1 MFQAL
6 HAAFFEGKVA
16 VAEAEAKAVEEE
28 GNELLG

>member
-16 VAEAEAKAVEEE
+16 AAEAEAKAVEEE